1 MFPLKLGSA
10 SHAELLAPPCLVA
23 AAPIRGQGG
32 GARALLGSESVG
44 APEVYNSTLTLSP
57 PEISRVPDLSLNRWQ
72 NILLALNFGES
83 DSLLYSPGHLFAGGK
98 AVENGYNVC

>member
-57 PEISRVPDLSLNRWQ
+57 PEISRAPRP
-72 NILLALNFGES
+72 ITES
-83 DSLLYSPGHLFAGGK
+83 MAKYTLGIEFWGI
-98 AVENGYNVC
+98 

>member
-32 GARALLGSESVG
+32 GARALLGSECPWCPRG
-44 APEVYNSTLTLSP
+44 L
-57 PEISRVPDLSLNRWQ
+57 
-72 NILLALNFGES
+72 
-83 DSLLYSPGHLFAGGK
+83 
-98 AVENGYNVC
+98 